1 MKILKITLPLLAVL
15 LLLTVSG
22 QNSNAVVDTNEPT
35 FKELDIQLLLAID
48 KKKLKLETHG
58 LAIDKKKLKLQT
70 QG

>member
-1 MKILKITLPLLAVL
+1 MKTLKITLALVAV

-22 QNSNAVVDTNEPT
+22 MKSKDVAVNTDEPT
-35 FKELDIQLLLAID
+35 YKEYSPKDL
-48 KKKLKLETHG
+48 